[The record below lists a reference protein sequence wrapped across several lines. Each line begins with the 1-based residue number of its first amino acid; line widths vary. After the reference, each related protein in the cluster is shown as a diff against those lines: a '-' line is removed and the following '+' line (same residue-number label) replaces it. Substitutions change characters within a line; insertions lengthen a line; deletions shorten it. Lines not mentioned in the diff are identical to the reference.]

1 MKSSNKTLVKLLNQ
15 KQNQLWKKILLA
27 RVGNNRFKS
36 SFVLKIAS
44 AAIIEQAPIFLIYV
58 FVFKVWYQLFKFFS
72 TRIQIPALYNVLL
85 TVKVFK
91 DGPNGKRGCLVTVR
105 LQVWLLFVNK
115 FERSE
120 KNTNFSQ
127 LIALRSFQPVMDT
140 LPTIE

>member
-1 MKSSNKTLVKLLNQ
+1 MQQSIVKTGLCVG
-15 KQNQLWKKILLA
+15 
-27 RVGNNRFKS
+27 VGNNSFQS
-36 SFVLKIAS
+36 SFLLKI

-127 LIALRSFQPVMDT
+127 LIALRSFQPVMGT